1 MSHHQSIGKTLTLT
15 KKEKRGVLAGM
26 LLGRGQRNGHNFYI
40 AAYHQRELELDYLRF
55 KQDWLERI
63 TGQSIPCCPSVNSQG
78 VSYLR
83 LQPPLIPLT
92 RILVQ
97 KLYQGSARKVITRE
111 FLEELTP
118 QGVAIW
124 FLDCGSKTFKKRQGK
139 IHALEVYLNTN
150 LPKAENETI
159 VKYFLEHWGIQ
170 WGLSSQNKR
179 TGCYRLRI
187 GTKKGQAFFEQLSP
201 YVPSSMLYKINTSY
215 SRTATPGTRELRV
228 KE

>member
-1 MSHHQSIGKTLTLT
+1 MSHPQSMGKTPTLT
-15 KKEKRGVLAGM
+15 KKEQRGVLAGM
-26 LLGRGQRNGHNFYI
+26 LLGCAQRNGHNFYV
-40 AAYHQRELELDYLRF
+40 AAYDQRELDYLRF

-63 TGQSIPCCPSVNSQG
+63 TGQSVPCCPSVNSQG
-78 VSYLR
+78 VPYLR

-92 RILVQ
+92 RILMQ
-97 KLYQGSARKVITRE
+97 KLYRGSGGKVITPQ

-150 LPKAENETI
+150 LPKSENETI
-159 VKYFLEHWGIQ
+159 VKYFLENWGVQ

-187 GTKKGQAFFEQLSP
+187 GTKGGQAFLSQLAP

-215 SRTATPGTRELRV
+215 SITATPGTGKLRV